1 LVVDMALLQQRVSLV
16 VAAVQEAAAHTR
28 LRLGLELRVR
38 ETQVAPEAHQRPIM
52 AAARAAAQVQLVQ
65 MARHP

>member
-1 LVVDMALLQQRVSLV
+1 MV

-28 LRLGLELRVR
+28 SPLGLELLDKVILAALAVR
-38 ETQVAPEAHQRPIM
+38 LHPIM
-52 AAARAAAQVQLVQ
+52 AAAVVAAQVQRVQ